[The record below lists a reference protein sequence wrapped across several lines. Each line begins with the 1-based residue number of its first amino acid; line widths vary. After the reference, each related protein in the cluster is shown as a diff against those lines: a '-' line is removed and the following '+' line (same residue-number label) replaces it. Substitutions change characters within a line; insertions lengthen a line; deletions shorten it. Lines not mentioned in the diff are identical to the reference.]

1 MFSVSV
7 FFLPLSVGF
16 VGLALSVD
24 SGFDWSTDDDD
35 EYESPFADDAD
46 GPQDEADD
54 APPDDGF
61 DWDTDASGDEYES
74 PFAEEGDEVFEFDD
88 EPNEAGE
95 PPLSDT
101 EDESEDGK
109 DASPPASTNDESDE
123 DLHDADDGGG
133 SPSADDDPESASSTD
148 PNPEAP
154 SDQEAP
160 SEPENPPGPEADE
173 PTLATAA
180 DARAL
185 CDEAMDLLHAGE
197 VARAFDRLSAHWAF
211 SQDEMTQLQREVER
225 TRAIVADR
233 YGDAL
238 DIRFLHV
245 DTAGDVL
252 ACFVYLERFERHGLR
267 WRFTVYEGADGWT
280 LNDVFFD
287 DEIEALLG

>member
-7 FFLPLSVGF
+7 FFLTLSVGF

-35 EYESPFADDAD
+35 EYESPFADDTD
-46 GPQDEADD
+46 GPEDATDD
-54 APPDDGF
+54 TIPDDF
-61 DWDTDASGDEYES
+61 DWD
-74 PFAEEGDEVFEFDD
+74 V
-88 EPNEAGE
+88 
-95 PPLSDT
+95 
-101 EDESEDGK
+101 
-109 DASPPASTNDESDE
+109 DESD
-123 DLHDADDGGG
+123 
-133 SPSADDDPESASSTD
+133 DDPDAASEHGPEEDAPSASSSD
-148 PNPEAP
+148 AEPAPDAP
-154 SDQEAP
+154 SDENSD
-160 SEPENPPGPEADE
+160 SEPDE

-197 VARAFDRLSAHWAF
+197 TARAFDRLSAHWAF

-225 TRAIVADR
+225 TRAVVADR

-238 DIRFLHV
+238 DVQLLRD

-252 ACFVYLERFERHGLR
+252 ARFVYLERFELHGLR
-267 WRFTVYEGADGWT
+267 WRFTFYEGGSGWT